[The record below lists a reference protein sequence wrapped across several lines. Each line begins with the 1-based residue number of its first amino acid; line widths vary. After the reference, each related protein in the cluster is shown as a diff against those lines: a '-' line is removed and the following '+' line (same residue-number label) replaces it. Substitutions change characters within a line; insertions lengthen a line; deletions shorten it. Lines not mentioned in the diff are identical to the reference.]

1 MNLFESLSL
10 NNVRHI
16 IHQRL
21 YTKLIQ
27 NKAKTKQKKCKERT
41 QPKTKKSQMGAYYTL
56 IIVWLDKKLLY
67 HNQLK
72 V

>member
-1 MNLFESLSL
+1 MSLFESLSL

-27 NKAKTKQKKCKERT
+27 NKAKTKKTCKERT

-56 IIVWLDKKLLY
+56 IIV
-67 HNQLK
+67 
-72 V
+72 

>member
-1 MNLFESLSL
+1 MSLFKSLSL

-27 NKAKTKQKKCKERT
+27 QSKNKKCKERT

-56 IIVWLDKKLLY
+56 IIV
-67 HNQLK
+67 
-72 V
+72 

>member
-1 MNLFESLSL
+1 MHESFRNHYPL

-27 NKAKTKQKKCKERT
+27 QKRKTKNVRKEHNLK
-41 QPKTKKSQMGAYYTL
+41 PKSQMGAYYTL
-56 IIVWLDKKLLY
+56 IIV
-67 HNQLK
+67 
-72 V
+72 

>member
-1 MNLFESLSL
+1 MMHESFESLSL

-27 NKAKTKQKKCKERT
+27 NKAKTKKHVRKEHNLK
-41 QPKTKKSQMGAYYTL
+41 PKNHKWGL
-56 IIVWLDKKLLY
+56 II
-67 HNQLK
+67 H
-72 V
+72 

>member
-1 MNLFESLSL
+1 MHESFRNHYPL

-27 NKAKTKQKKCKERT
+27 QNRKIKKCKERT
-41 QPKTKKSQMGAYYTL
+41 QPKTKITNGG
-56 IIVWLDKKLLY
+56 LLY
-67 HNQLK
+67 INHCLT
-72 V
+72 